1 MNASNPEITCCQT
14 QFGLWKNLWLVFNAL
29 FQSHS
34 KICDRPF
41 SENSS
46 ELKTKS
52 YIINGWQVQWH
63 VQISEWRKTKNK
75 NKKNVIPVLK
85 IFNDVRTIST
95 DRTSFS
101 LSTFEQ
107 MKFYLFITLIIV
119 RSINI
124 NLHKYSGTDF
134 PFLLIGISIG
144 IAFMVIL
151 MTTLNIL
158 LSFYSIITIFFIL
171 SVTIGILV
179 LTGWELNIM
188 ESIVF
193 SVAAGLSADFTL
205 HYSVAYRT
213 SLLRNNRVERTKS
226 ALSHIGAP
234 ILMGA
239 FTTFIAGKF

>member
-1 MNASNPEITCCQT
+1 
-14 QFGLWKNLWLVFNAL
+14 
-29 FQSHS
+29 
-34 KICDRPF
+34 
-41 SENSS
+41 
-46 ELKTKS
+46 
-52 YIINGWQVQWH
+52 
-63 VQISEWRKTKNK
+63 
-75 NKKNVIPVLK
+75 
-85 IFNDVRTIST
+85 
-95 DRTSFS
+95 
-101 LSTFEQ
+101 
-107 MKFYLFITLIIV
+107 MKFYLFINLTIV

-188 ESIVF
+188 ESVVF

-226 ALSHIGAP
+226 ALSHIGTP

>member
-1 MNASNPEITCCQT
+1 
-14 QFGLWKNLWLVFNAL
+14 
-29 FQSHS
+29 
-34 KICDRPF
+34 
-41 SENSS
+41 
-46 ELKTKS
+46 
-52 YIINGWQVQWH
+52 
-63 VQISEWRKTKNK
+63 
-75 NKKNVIPVLK
+75 
-85 IFNDVRTIST
+85 
-95 DRTSFS
+95 
-101 LSTFEQ
+101 

-171 SVTIGILV
+171 SVPIGILV
-179 LTGWELNIM
+179 LTGLELNIM

-205 HYSVAYRT
+205 H
-213 SLLRNNRVERTKS
+213 
-226 ALSHIGAP
+226 
-234 ILMGA
+234 
-239 FTTFIAGKF
+239 

>member
-1 MNASNPEITCCQT
+1 MTCSNIRM
-14 QFGLWKNLWLVFNAL
+14 K
-29 FQSHS
+29 
-34 KICDRPF
+34 
-41 SENSS
+41 
-46 ELKTKS
+46 
-52 YIINGWQVQWH
+52 
-63 VQISEWRKTKNK
+63 KTKNK

-85 IFNDVRTIST
+85 IINDDVRTISA
-95 DRTSFS
+95 DRTSF
-101 LSTFEQ
+101 LTFEQ

-171 SVTIGILV
+171 SATIGILV

>member
-1 MNASNPEITCCQT
+1 MTCSNIRM
-14 QFGLWKNLWLVFNAL
+14 K
-29 FQSHS
+29 
-34 KICDRPF
+34 
-41 SENSS
+41 
-46 ELKTKS
+46 
-52 YIINGWQVQWH
+52 
-63 VQISEWRKTKNK
+63 KTKNK

-85 IFNDVRTIST
+85 IINDDVRTIST
-95 DRTSFS
+95 DRTSF
-101 LSTFEQ
+101 LTFEQ